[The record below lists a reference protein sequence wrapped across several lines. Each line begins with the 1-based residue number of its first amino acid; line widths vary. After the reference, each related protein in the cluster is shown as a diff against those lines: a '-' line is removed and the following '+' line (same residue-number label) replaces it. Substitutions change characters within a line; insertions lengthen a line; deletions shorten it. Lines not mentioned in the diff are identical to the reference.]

1 MRAALYQLHQPDVVH
16 LRNHLVHDRQMPRL
30 TVDLHGSQ
38 RLGRYLWSHNAVRR
52 SMREADKIKEALV
65 ETKEW
70 LLRVAHGDPSFL
82 EDQVESV
89 FSSLAAVVDRGELTG
104 VLRCT
109 ALGVGGSR
117 PDALNTDACT
127 THTCSV

>member
-1 MRAALYQLHQPDVVH
+1 MREAIFQLHQPDVVY
-16 LRNHLVHDRQMPRL
+16 LKNHLVHDEKMPRPQ
-30 TVDLHGSQ
+30 VDQLCSRRG
-38 RLGRYLWSHNAVRR
+38 GRYLWSHTAVRR
-52 SMREADKIKEALV
+52 STREAGKIKEALV

-104 VLRCT
+104 TLQWPLCCKQARYFQC
-109 ALGVGGSR
+109 
-117 PDALNTDACT
+117 
-127 THTCSV
+127 